1 MQRFLLA
8 LALFTA
14 VCHCTISHADF
25 VMPEIMPLNLNEAPS
40 APVLPSQY
48 SVATF
53 GLMHGDWSDG
63 RFYYDYDNQQARVD
77 ATYNGGFLSM
87 VFDYNTN
94 HGYTMTTFRDQVY
107 CDSFPLMMPLNPPTY
122 LDAYSFAG
130 VAVLP
135 EHGLTYVWESQR
147 PGPQVFT
154 FTDAETGEV
163 LVNVSDKY
171 FLGYFDYQNGLPHD
185 MFSYLPSQCTDAPS
199 LPEEASSAR
208 SLAQSIINTFAR

>member
-1 MQRFLLA
+1 
-8 LALFTA
+8 
-14 VCHCTISHADF
+14 
-25 VMPEIMPLNLNEAPS
+25 MPLPLNEAPPP
-40 APVLPSQY
+40 PVLPSQY

-94 HGYTMTTFRDQVY
+94 EGYTMTTFRDQVY
-107 CDSFPLMMPLNPPTY
+107 CDSFPLLMPLNPPNY
-122 LDAYSFAG
+122 LDMYSFAG
-130 VAVLP
+130 IAVLP
-135 EHGLTYVWESQR
+135 EHGLTYVWESER

-171 FLGYFDYQNGLPHD
+171 FLGYFDYQDGLPHD
-185 MFSYLPSQCTDAPS
+185 MFSYLPSQCTDAGR
-199 LPEEASSAR
+199 LPAEAAAAR
-208 SLAQSIINTFAR
+208 NAAQSIINTFAR